1 MPSLSTIRF
10 SSTFLTAKQSGEDFS
25 QKLNEKFEITSSAV
39 IPSIS
44 GNFSYAC

>member
-1 MPSLSTIRF
+1 MPSLANKHF

-39 IPSIS
+39 IWHP
-44 GNFSYAC
+44 